1 MIIVHFLINTM
12 QGKLKITY
20 ASLKECEELDDISIV
35 LGNYD
40 IIAKGIFEDKEEL
53 YTFIQNK
60 LQITDGIENTKTLIV
75 ME

>member
-1 MIIVHFLINTM
+1 MIIVHFLINTL
-12 QGKLKITY
+12 QGKLKITH

-40 IIAKGIFEDKEEL
+40 IIAKGLFEDKNEL